1 MKTADFAAHLTEFL
15 SHYLPELKNIS
26 TNTISSYCDAF
37 RLFLGYC
44 QDVEGMRIEKL
55 SIDDL
60 TPELVDH
67 FLQWLR
73 IERNNGTATR
83 SQRLAAIRSFVKYL
97 QIKEPRLL
105 LNFQQILA
113 IPVKRAERKA
123 INPLTKEAIALI
135 LRQPDTSTLSGR
147 RDATISCRCRPRST
161 SRPFL
166 ERQVDDE
173 YCGIYPTA
181 MMMESDGMNRK
192 TKTICIH
199 VDEERLKEL
208 HIRAAQSQKSLQ
220 DYVTDLIRKDLCPYQ
235 QSSLL
240 PEQKAALND
249 LSKEAL
255 SVVEKMEDILRP
267 EQQEHGGMRFG

>member
-1 MKTADFAAHLTEFL
+1 M
-15 SHYLPELKNIS
+15 
-26 TNTISSYCDAF
+26 
-37 RLFLGYC
+37 
-44 QDVEGMRIEKL
+44 
-55 SIDDL
+55 
-60 TPELVDH
+60 
-67 FLQWLR
+67 
-73 IERNNGTATR
+73 
-83 SQRLAAIRSFVKYL
+83 
-97 QIKEPRLL
+97 
-105 LNFQQILA
+105 
-113 IPVKRAERKA
+113 
-123 INPLTKEAIALI
+123 
-135 LRQPDTSTLSGR
+135 
-147 RDATISCRCRPRST
+147 
-161 SRPFL
+161 

-173 YCGIYPTA
+173 YCGIYPAA

-235 QSSLL
+235 QPSLL

-255 SVVEKMEDILRP
+255 SVVEKMEDTLRP

>member
-1 MKTADFAAHLTEFL
+1 MNA
-15 SHYLPELKNIS
+15 
-26 TNTISSYCDAF
+26 
-37 RLFLGYC
+37 
-44 QDVEGMRIEKL
+44 
-55 SIDDL
+55 
-60 TPELVDH
+60 
-67 FLQWLR
+67 
-73 IERNNGTATR
+73 
-83 SQRLAAIRSFVKYL
+83 
-97 QIKEPRLL
+97 
-105 LNFQQILA
+105 
-113 IPVKRAERKA
+113 
-123 INPLTKEAIALI
+123 
-135 LRQPDTSTLSGR
+135 
-147 RDATISCRCRPRST
+147 ISCRCRPQST
-161 SRPFL
+161 SKRFL

-173 YCGIYPTA
+173 YCGIYPAA
-181 MMMESDGMNRK
+181 MMMESDRMNRK

-199 VDEERLKEL
+199 VDEEQLKEL